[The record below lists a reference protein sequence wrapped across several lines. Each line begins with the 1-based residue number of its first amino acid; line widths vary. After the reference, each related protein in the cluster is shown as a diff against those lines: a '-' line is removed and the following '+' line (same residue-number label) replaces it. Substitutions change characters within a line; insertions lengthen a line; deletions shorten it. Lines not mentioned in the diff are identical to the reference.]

1 MTNFSFLSTQ
11 KEYALFASACIEAE
25 KIYTSAPA
33 MCAVGCRKA
42 LELAV
47 KWVYSADK
55 TMKMPYKDNLQS
67 LIHEPT
73 FRFAVDYHTWGKLP
87 FIIKLGNLAVHTERS
102 VQQSDALVSLRGLFE
117 FVQWLDYCYGADYV
131 ERTFDESWIPT
142 EKVVVDIRKI
152 KERESLLY
160 EKEAEIEA
168 LRKQVE
174 QMSAQYTAEKENHQQ
189 VRSFQPEALSEF
201 KTRKIYID
209 VDLKQMGWKFN
220 GPAADVQEEYP
231 VEGMAG
237 VAGRLGFC
245 DYVLFGK
252 DGLPLAV
259 VEAKRTSKD
268 PNIGRKQAV
277 LYADCL
283 ERKFG
288 RRPMMFTTNGFETY
302 FWDDQ
307 TAPQR
312 KVSGIFSKDDLQKL
326 MNRREERMDLMGVP
340 IDDNMTDRY
349 YQKEAIRAVCGQIE
363 QGFRK
368 HLLVMATGTGKTR
381 TASSLT
387 DVLTTGTGKTRTA
400 SSLTDVL
407 SRGKWVTNILFLADR
422 TALVKQAKDDFK
434 NYLPDM
440 SLCNLCSSKDDR
452 NARIVFSTYPTIL
465 NAIDDTKSKDGRQL
479 FTPAHFDLIIID
491 ESHRSI
497 FKKYRAIFEYFDA
510 FMVGLTATP
519 KTDVDRNTY
528 DFFEMEHGV
537 PTYAYDYETAVY
549 QDHVLVPYYNYEVK
563 TKFLDEGITYDDLSE
578 KDKER
583 YEDDFIEDGR
593 IPDFI
598 PSAALNKFVFNE
610 TTVDMVLQDLM
621 ERGIKVSG
629 GDRLGKTIL
638 FAQNKRHAEFV
649 LERFNKLYPQYRGS
663 FAQRVICDDAYAQAI
678 IDAFKQPE
686 KEPHI
691 AVSVDMMDT
700 GIDVPECV
708 NLVFFKKVRSKAK
721 FWQMIGRGTRL
732 CKGLACVDPIDGT
745 YTDKRRFLIFDY
757 CGNFEYF
764 REHKEGYEARET
776 KTLSEN
782 IFGKQV
788 KIAMA
793 LQESAFAGEEYQLWR
808 SEVAD
813 VCHRQ
818 VAALN
823 PNLIAVKLRIQAV
836 EKYKNPEAF
845 LSISEGD
852 KGELLTQ
859 IAPLVHSE
867 ESDEFAKR
875 FDNFM
880 YGLILSHIEQIPAFQ
895 YAKKQLCDT
904 ASLLERKTSIPQ
916 IQAKLKVL
924 REVQTDAF
932 WSSND
937 ILLFEM
943 VRKELRELIKF
954 LDEGGTEQ
962 RCIVTKLTD
971 PILDRQEGDQL
982 DAAYDF
988 EDYRAK
994 VNRYVNEHGNT
1005 FAIYKLTHNI
1015 PLAIGDYQELERVLT
1030 SELGSKED
1038 YAREFGETPFGLLIR
1053 KIAKLDH
1060 EAAMQ
1065 AFSAFINDQSLNQ
1078 KQIAFVNKIINHM
1091 ERNGYMENAAELTKP
1106 PFDKPISFIQLFDE
1120 KTRTALMETI
1130 NQIRENAVQ
1139 IVAS

>member
-1 MTNFSFLSTQ
+1 MMSNFSFLKMK
-11 KEYALFASACIEAE
+11 KEYELFAPACMEAE
-25 KIYTSAPA
+25 KIYASAPA

-55 TMKMPYKDNLQS
+55 TMKMPYRDNLQS
-67 LIHEPT
+67 LIHEPS
-73 FRFAVDYHTWGKLP
+73 FRFAVDSNTWGKLP

-102 VQQSDALVSLRGLFE
+102 VQPSDALASLRGLFE
-117 FVQWLDYCYGADYV
+117 FVQWIDYCYGSDYQ
-131 ERTFDESWIPT
+131 ERVFDESLIPT
-142 EKVVVDIRKI
+142 EKVAVDTLKI
-152 KERESLLY
+152 KEQESLLD

-168 LRKQVE
+168 LRKQIE
-174 QMSAQYTAEKENHQQ
+174 QMSAKYTAEKEKHQQ
-189 VRSFQPEALSEF
+189 ERSFQPEDLSEF
-201 KTRKIYID
+201 QTRKIYID
-209 VDLKQMGWKFN
+209 VDLKFMGWKFD
-220 GPAADVQEEYP
+220 GTDADVQEEYP
-231 VEGMAG
+231 VQGMAG
-237 VAGRLGFC
+237 VVGQMGYC

-259 VEAKRTSKD
+259 IEAKRTSKD

-288 RRPMMFTTNGFETY
+288 RRPMMFTTNGFDTY
-302 FWDDQ
+302 YWDDRSG
-307 TAPQR
+307 PQR
-312 KVSGIFSKDDLQKL
+312 KVSGVFSKEDLQKL
-326 MNRREERMDLMGVP
+326 MNRRAERQDLMSIP
-340 IDDNMTDRY
+340 IDDKITDRY

-387 DVLTTGTGKTRTA
+387 DVL
-400 SSLTDVL
+400 
-407 SRGKWVTNILFLADR
+407 SRGKWITNILFLADR

-434 NYLPDM
+434 RYLPDM
-440 SLCNLCSSKDDR
+440 SLCNLCSNKDDR

-465 NAIDDTKSKDGRQL
+465 NAIDDTKSRDGRQL

-510 FMVGLTATP
+510 LMVGLTATP

-563 TKFLDEGITYDDLSE
+563 TKFLDEGIIYDDLSDE
-578 KDKER
+578 DKER
-583 YEDDFIEDGR
+583 YEDDFIEDGMM
-593 IPDFI
+593 PDFI

-610 TTVDMVLQDLM
+610 KTVDMVLQDLM
-621 ERGIKVSG
+621 ERGIKVAG
-629 GDRLGKTIL
+629 GDRLGKTII
-638 FAQNKRHAEFV
+638 FAQNKRHAEFI
-649 LERFNKLYPQYRGS
+649 LEQFNKLYPQYHGS
-663 FAQRVICDDAYAQAI
+663 FAQRVICDDSYAQTI
-678 IDAFKQPE
+678 IDDFKQPE

-732 CKGLACVDPIDGT
+732 CKGLSCVDQIDGV

-782 IFGKQV
+782 IFGKQI
-788 KIAMA
+788 KITMA
-793 LQESAFAGEEYQLWR
+793 LQESTFAGENYQTWR
-808 SEVAD
+808 NELV
-813 VCHRQ
+813 VTCHKQ
-818 VAALN
+818 VTVLN
-823 PNLIAVKLRIQAV
+823 PELISVKLRMQYV
-836 EKYKNPEAF
+836 EKYKKQDTF

-859 IAPLVHSE
+859 IAPLVQSE
-867 ESDEFAKR
+867 ETDEFAKR

-880 YGLILSHIEQIPAFQ
+880 YGLILAHIEQMPAFK

-904 ASLLERKTSIPQ
+904 ASLLERKANIPQ
-916 IQAKLKVL
+916 IKEKLPL
-924 REVQTDAF
+924 LQEIHTDIF
-932 WSSND
+932 WDVND
-937 ILLFEM
+937 ILLFEK
-943 VRKELRELIKF
+943 VRRELRGLIRF
-954 LDEGGTEQ
+954 LDEDDAGQ
-962 RCIVTKLTD
+962 KRIITKLTD
-971 PILDRQEGDQL
+971 PIIDSQEGGQL
-982 DAAYDF
+982 DTAYDF

-1005 FAIYKLTHNI
+1005 LAIYKLTHNI
-1015 PLAIGDYQELERVLT
+1015 PLAAGDYQELERVLT

-1038 YAREFGETPFGLLIR
+1038 YKREFGDTPFGLMIR

-1078 KQIAFVNKIINHM
+1078 KQIVFVKKIINHI
-1091 ERNGYMENAAELTKP
+1091 ELNGYMENVSELTKP
-1106 PFDKPISFIQLFDE
+1106 PFDKPVSFVRLFDA
-1120 KTRTALMETI
+1120 KTRTALIATI

-1139 IVAS
+1139 IVVS

>member
-1 MTNFSFLSTQ
+1 MMSNFSFLKMK
-11 KEYALFASACIEAE
+11 KEYELFAPACMEAE
-25 KIYTSAPA
+25 KIYASAPA

-55 TMKMPYKDNLQS
+55 TMKMPYRDNLQS
-67 LIHEPT
+67 LIHEPS
-73 FRFAVDYHTWGKLP
+73 FRFAVDSNTWGKLP

-102 VQQSDALVSLRGLFE
+102 VQPSDALASLRGLFE
-117 FVQWLDYCYGADYV
+117 FVQWIDYCYGSDYQ
-131 ERTFDESWIPT
+131 ERVFDESLIPT
-142 EKVVVDIRKI
+142 EKVAVDTLKI
-152 KERESLLY
+152 KEQESLLD

-168 LRKQVE
+168 LRKQIE
-174 QMSAQYTAEKENHQQ
+174 QMSAKYTAEKEKHQQ
-189 VRSFQPEALSEF
+189 ERSFQPEDLSEF
-201 KTRKIYID
+201 QTRKIYID
-209 VDLKQMGWKFN
+209 VDLKFMGWKFD
-220 GPAADVQEEYP
+220 GTDADVQEEYP
-231 VEGMAG
+231 VQGMAG
-237 VAGRLGFC
+237 VVGQMGYC

-259 VEAKRTSKD
+259 IEAKRTSKD

-288 RRPMMFTTNGFETY
+288 RRPMMFTTNGFDTY
-302 FWDDQ
+302 YWDDRSG
-307 TAPQR
+307 PQR
-312 KVSGIFSKDDLQKL
+312 KVSGVFSKEDLQKL
-326 MNRREERMDLMGVP
+326 MNRRAERQDLMSIP
-340 IDDNMTDRY
+340 IDDKITDRY

-387 DVLTTGTGKTRTA
+387 DVL
-400 SSLTDVL
+400 
-407 SRGKWVTNILFLADR
+407 SRGKWITNILFLADR

-434 NYLPDM
+434 RYLPDM
-440 SLCNLCSSKDDR
+440 SLCNLCSNKDDR

-465 NAIDDTKSKDGRQL
+465 NAIDDTKSRDGRQL

-510 FMVGLTATP
+510 LMVGLTATP

-563 TKFLDEGITYDDLSE
+563 TKFLDEGIIYDDLSDE
-578 KDKER
+578 DKER
-583 YEDDFIEDGR
+583 YEDDFIEDGMM
-593 IPDFI
+593 PDFI

-610 TTVDMVLQDLM
+610 KTVDMVLQDLM
-621 ERGIKVSG
+621 ERGIKVAG
-629 GDRLGKTIL
+629 GDRLGKTII
-638 FAQNKRHAEFV
+638 FAQNKRHAEFI
-649 LERFNKLYPQYRGS
+649 LEQFNKLYPQYHGS
-663 FAQRVICDDAYAQAI
+663 FAQRVICDDSYAQTI
-678 IDAFKQPE
+678 IDDFKQPE

-732 CKGLACVDPIDGT
+732 CKGLSCVDQIDGV

-782 IFGKQV
+782 IFGKQI
-788 KIAMA
+788 KITMA
-793 LQESAFAGEEYQLWR
+793 LQESTFAGENYQTWR
-808 SEVAD
+808 NELV
-813 VCHRQ
+813 VTCHKQ
-818 VAALN
+818 VTVLN
-823 PNLIAVKLRIQAV
+823 PELISVKLRMQYV
-836 EKYKNPEAF
+836 EKYKKQDTF

-859 IAPLVHSE
+859 IAPLVQSE
-867 ESDEFAKR
+867 ETDEFAKR

-880 YGLILSHIEQIPAFQ
+880 YGLILAHIEQMPAFK

-904 ASLLERKTSIPQ
+904 ASLLERKANIPQ
-916 IQAKLKVL
+916 IKEKLPL
-924 REVQTDAF
+924 LQEIHTDIF
-932 WSSND
+932 WDVND
-937 ILLFEM
+937 ILLFEK
-943 VRKELRELIKF
+943 VRRELRGLIRF
-954 LDEGGTEQ
+954 LDEDDAGQ
-962 RCIVTKLTD
+962 KRIITKLTD
-971 PILDRQEGDQL
+971 PIIDSQEGGQL
-982 DAAYDF
+982 DTAYDF

-1005 FAIYKLTHNI
+1005 LAIYKLTHNI
-1015 PLAIGDYQELERVLT
+1015 PLAAGDYQELERVLT

-1038 YAREFGETPFGLLIR
+1038 YKREFGDTPFGLLIR

-1078 KQIAFVNKIINHM
+1078 KQIVFVKKNINHI
-1091 ERNGYMENAAELTKP
+1091 ELNGYMENVSELTKP
-1106 PFDKPISFIQLFDE
+1106 PFDKPVSFVRLFDA
-1120 KTRTALMETI
+1120 KTRTALIATI

-1139 IVAS
+1139 IVVS

>member
-1 MTNFSFLSTQ
+1 MNFSFLTQ
-11 KEYALFASACIEAE
+11 KQEYALFSRACVEAE
-25 KIYTSAPA
+25 KIYATAPA

-73 FRFAVDYHTWGKLP
+73 FRFAVDYNTWGKLP
-87 FIIKLGNLAVHTERS
+87 FMIKLGNLAVHTERS
-102 VQQSDALVSLRGLFE
+102 VQQSDALASLRGLFE
-117 FVQWLDYCYGADYV
+117 FVQWIDYCYGADYV
-131 ERTFDESWIPT
+131 ERTFDEGLIPAAR
-142 EKVVVDIRKI
+142 VAVDSKRI
-152 KERESLLY
+152 KEQESLLG

-168 LRKQVE
+168 LRRQIE
-174 QMSAQYTAEKENHQQ
+174 QMSAQYTAEREQHRQE
-189 VRSFQPEALSEF
+189 RTFQPEDLSEF

-209 VDLKQMGWKFN
+209 VDLKQMGWKFT
-220 GPAADVQEEYP
+220 GADADVQEEYP

-237 VAGRLGFC
+237 VAGQRGYC

-268 PNIGRKQAV
+268 PNTGRKQAV

-283 ERKFG
+283 EQKFG

-307 TAPQR
+307 SGSQR
-312 KVSGIFSKDDLQKL
+312 KVSGIFSKEDLQKL
-326 MNRREERMDLMGVP
+326 MNRRGQRRDLTAIP
-340 IDDNMTDRY
+340 IDDAITDRY
-349 YQKEAIRAVCGQIE
+349 YQKEAIRAVCGQVE

-387 DVLTTGTGKTRTA
+387 DVL
-400 SSLTDVL
+400 
-407 SRGKWVTNILFLADR
+407 SRGKWVTNVLFLADR

-440 SLCNLCSSKDDR
+440 SLCNLCSNKDDR

-465 NAIDDTKSKDGRQL
+465 NAIDDAKSKDGRQL

-510 FMVGLTATP
+510 MLVGLTATP

-528 DFFEMEHGV
+528 DFFEMEGGV

-563 TKFLDEGITYDDLSE
+563 TKFLEEGISYDDLSE
-578 KDKER
+578 EDRER
-583 YEDDFIEDGR
+583 YEEDFAEDGKM
-593 IPDFI
+593 PEFI

-610 TTVDMVLQDLM
+610 TTVDLVLQDLM
-621 ERGIKVSG
+621 ERGIKVAG

-638 FAQNKRHAEFV
+638 FAQNKRHAEFI
-649 LERFNKLYPQYRGS
+649 LERFNKLYPQYRGT
-663 FAQRVICDDAYAQAI
+663 FAQRVICDDAYAQTV
-678 IDAFKQPE
+678 IDDFKQPE

-700 GIDVPECV
+700 GIDVPQAV

-732 CKGLACVDPIDGT
+732 CRGLACMDQIEGA

-764 REHKEGYEARET
+764 REHTEGYEAKET

-788 KIAMA
+788 RILMA
-793 LQESAFAGEEYQLWR
+793 LQEGAFSKEDSWAWR
-808 SEVAD
+808 KEIAET
-813 VCHRQ
+813 CHRQ
-818 VAALN
+818 VSSLN
-823 PNLIAVKLRIQAV
+823 PDLVAVKLRLQYV
-836 EKYKNPEAF
+836 EKYKKPDAF
-845 LSISEGD
+845 LSLSQGD
-852 KGELLTQ
+852 KGELLAQ
-859 IAPLVHSE
+859 IAPLICSQE
-867 ESDEFAKR
+867 PDEFAKR

-880 YGLILSHIEQIPAFQ
+880 YGLILAQIEQLPAFPH
-895 YAKKQLCDT
+895 AKRQLCET
-904 ASLLERKTSIPQ
+904 ASLLERKANIPQ
-916 IQAKLKVL
+916 IKAKLPVL
-924 REVQTDAF
+924 REIQTEAF
-932 WSSND
+932 WEAKD
-937 ILLFEM
+937 LLLFEK
-943 VRKELRELIKF
+943 VRKELRELIRF
-954 LDEGGTEQ
+954 LEEGGGGQKTIITQ
-962 RCIVTKLTD
+962 LTD
-971 PILDRQEGDQL
+971 PVIDSQEDIRL
-982 DAAYDF
+982 EAAYDF

-994 VNRYVNEHGNT
+994 VNRYVNEHGDT
-1005 FAIYKLTHNI
+1005 LAIYKLTHNI
-1015 PLAIGDYQELERVLT
+1015 PLSGGDYRELERVLT
-1030 SELGSKED
+1030 EELGNRED
-1038 YAREFGETPFGLLIR
+1038 YEREFGHTPFGLLIR
-1053 KIAKLDH
+1053 RIAKLNH
-1060 EAAMQ
+1060 EAAME
-1065 AFSAFINDQSLNQ
+1065 AFSAFINDQALNQ
-1078 KQIAFVNKIINHM
+1078 KQIAFVNKIIAHV
-1091 ERNGYMENAAELTKP
+1091 ELNGYMENVAELTKP
-1106 PFDKPISFIQLFDE
+1106 PFDKPVSFIKLFDA

-1130 NQIRENAVQ
+1130 NQVRENAVQ
-1139 IVAS
+1139 IAVS

>member
-1 MTNFSFLSTQ
+1 MNFSFLLQRT
-11 KEYALFASACIEAE
+11 EYALFAPACMEAE
-25 KIYTSAPA
+25 KIYASAPA

-67 LIHEPT
+67 LIHEPS
-73 FRFAVDYHTWGKLP
+73 FRFAVDSNTWGKLP

-102 VQQSDALVSLRGLFE
+102 VQSSDALASLKGLFE
-117 FVQWLDYCYGADYV
+117 FVQWIDYCYGSDYQ
-131 ERTFDESWIPT
+131 ERVFDESLIPT
-142 EKVVVDIRKI
+142 EKIAVDSRKI
-152 KERESLLY
+152 KEQESLLD

-168 LRKQVE
+168 LRKQIE
-174 QMSAQYTAEKENHQQ
+174 QMSAQYTAEKEKHQQ
-189 VRSFQPEALSEF
+189 ERSFQPEDLSEF
-201 KTRKIYID
+201 QTRKIYID
-209 VDLKQMGWKFN
+209 VDLKFMGWKFD
-220 GPAADVQEEYP
+220 GIDADVQEEYP
-231 VEGMAG
+231 VQGMAG
-237 VAGRLGFC
+237 VVGQMGYC

-259 VEAKRTSKD
+259 IEAKRTSKD

-302 FWDDQ
+302 YWDDQ
-307 TAPQR
+307 SGPQR
-312 KVSGIFSKDDLQKL
+312 KVSGVFSKEDLQKL
-326 MNRREERMDLMGVP
+326 MNRRAERQELMSIP
-340 IDDNMTDRY
+340 IDDKITDRY
-349 YQKEAIRAVCGQIE
+349 YQKEAIRAVCDQIE

-387 DVLTTGTGKTRTA
+387 DVL
-400 SSLTDVL
+400 
-407 SRGKWVTNILFLADR
+407 SRGKWITNVLFLADR

-434 NYLPDM
+434 QYLPDM
-440 SLCNLCSSKDDR
+440 SLCNLCSNKDDR

-510 FMVGLTATP
+510 LMVGLTATP

-563 TKFLDEGITYDDLSE
+563 TKFLDEGITYDDLSDE
-578 KDKER
+578 DKER
-583 YEDDFIEDGR
+583 YEDDFIEDGMM
-593 IPDFI
+593 PDFI

-610 TTVDMVLQDLM
+610 KTVDMVLQDLM
-621 ERGIKVSG
+621 ERGIKVAG
-629 GDRLGKTIL
+629 GDRLGKTII
-638 FAQNKRHAEFV
+638 FAQNKRHAEFI
-649 LERFNKLYPQYRGS
+649 LERFNKLYPQYHGS
-663 FAQRVICDDAYAQAI
+663 FAQRVICDDSYAQTI
-678 IDAFKQPE
+678 IDDFKQPE

-732 CKGLACVDPIDGT
+732 CKGLSCVDQIDGV

-782 IFGKQV
+782 IFGKQI

-793 LQESAFAGEEYQLWR
+793 LQESTFAGENYQLWR
-808 SEVAD
+808 NELIET
-813 VCHRQ
+813 CHKQ
-818 VAALN
+818 VTALN
-823 PNLIAVKLRIQAV
+823 PELISVKLRMQYV
-836 EKYKNPEAF
+836 EKYKKQDAF
-845 LSISEGD
+845 LSIGESD

-859 IAPLVHSE
+859 IAPLVQSE
-867 ESDEFAKR
+867 ETDEFAKR

-880 YGLILSHIEQIPAFQ
+880 YGLILAHIEQMPAFK

-904 ASLLERKTSIPQ
+904 ASLLERKANIPQ
-916 IQAKLKVL
+916 IKEKLPL
-924 REVQTDAF
+924 LQEIHTDVF
-932 WSSND
+932 WDAND
-937 ILLFEM
+937 ILLFEK
-943 VRKELRELIKF
+943 VRKELRGLIRF
-954 LDEGGTEQ
+954 LDEDDGGQ
-962 RCIVTKLTD
+962 KRIITKLTD
-971 PILDRQEGDQL
+971 PIIDSQEGVQL
-982 DAAYDF
+982 DTAYDF

-1005 FAIYKLTHNI
+1005 LAIYKLTHNI
-1015 PLAIGDYQELERVLT
+1015 PLAAGDYQELERVLT

-1038 YAREFGETPFGLLIR
+1038 YKREFGDTPFGLLVR
-1053 KIAKLDH
+1053 KIAKLNH

-1078 KQIAFVNKIINHM
+1078 KQIAFVKKIINHI
-1091 ERNGYMENAAELTKP
+1091 ELNGYMENVSELTKP
-1106 PFDKPISFIQLFDE
+1106 PFDKPVSFIKLFDA
-1120 KTRTALMETI
+1120 KTRTALIATI

>member
-1 MTNFSFLSTQ
+1 MSNFDFLKMK
-11 KEYALFASACIEAE
+11 KEYELFAPACVEAE
-25 KIYTSAPA
+25 KIYASAPA

-47 KWVYSADK
+47 KWIYSADK

-67 LIHEPT
+67 LIHEPS
-73 FRFAVDYHTWGKLP
+73 FRFAVDSNTWGKLP

-102 VQQSDALVSLRGLFE
+102 VQPSDALASLKGLFE
-117 FVQWLDYCYGADYV
+117 FVQWIDYCYGSDYQ
-131 ERTFDESWIPT
+131 ERVFDESLIPT
-142 EKVVVDIRKI
+142 EKIAVDTRKI
-152 KERESLLY
+152 KEQESLLD

-168 LRKQVE
+168 LRKQIE
-174 QMSAQYTAEKENHQQ
+174 QMSAQYTAEKEKHQQ
-189 VRSFQPEALSEF
+189 ERSFQPEDLSEF
-201 KTRKIYID
+201 QTRKIYID
-209 VDLKQMGWKFN
+209 VDLKFMGWKFD
-220 GPAADVQEEYP
+220 GTDADVQEEYP
-231 VEGMAG
+231 VQGMAG
-237 VAGRLGFC
+237 VVGQMGYC

-259 VEAKRTSKD
+259 IEAKRTSKD

-288 RRPMMFTTNGFETY
+288 CRPMMFTTNGFETY
-302 FWDDQ
+302 YWDDQ
-307 TAPQR
+307 SGPQR
-312 KVSGIFSKDDLQKL
+312 KVSGVFSKEDLQKL
-326 MNRREERMDLMGVP
+326 MNRRAERQELMSIP
-340 IDDNMTDRY
+340 IDDKITDRY

-387 DVLTTGTGKTRTA
+387 DVL
-400 SSLTDVL
+400 
-407 SRGKWVTNILFLADR
+407 SRGKWITNILFLADR

-434 NYLPDM
+434 RYLPDM
-440 SLCNLCSSKDDR
+440 SLCNLCSNKDDR

-465 NAIDDTKSKDGRQL
+465 NAIDDTKSRDGRQL

-510 FMVGLTATP
+510 LMVGLTATP

-563 TKFLDEGITYDDLSE
+563 TKFLDEGITYDDLSDE
-578 KDKER
+578 DKER
-583 YEDDFIEDGR
+583 YEDDFIEDGMM
-593 IPDFI
+593 PDFI

-610 TTVDMVLQDLM
+610 KTVDMVLQDLM
-621 ERGIKVSG
+621 ERGIKVAG
-629 GDRLGKTIL
+629 GDRLGKTII
-638 FAQNKRHAEFV
+638 FAQNKRHAEFI
-649 LERFNKLYPQYRGS
+649 LERFNKLYPQYHGS
-663 FAQRVICDDAYAQAI
+663 FAQRVICDDSYAQTI
-678 IDAFKQPE
+678 IDDFKQPE

-732 CKGLACVDPIDGT
+732 CKGLSCVDQVDGA

-782 IFGKQV
+782 IFGKQI
-788 KIAMA
+788 KISMA
-793 LQESAFAGEEYQLWR
+793 LQESTFAGENYQTWR
-808 SEVAD
+808 NELVET
-813 VCHRQ
+813 CHKQ
-818 VAALN
+818 VTALN
-823 PNLIAVKLRIQAV
+823 PELISVKLRMQYV
-836 EKYKNPEAF
+836 EKYKKQDAF

-859 IAPLVHSE
+859 IAPLVQSE
-867 ESDEFAKR
+867 ETDEFAKR

-880 YGLILSHIEQIPAFQ
+880 YGLILAHIEQMPAFK

-904 ASLLERKTSIPQ
+904 ASLLERKANIPQ
-916 IQAKLKVL
+916 IKEKLPL
-924 REVQTDAF
+924 LQEIHTDVF
-932 WSSND
+932 WDAND
-937 ILLFEM
+937 ILLFEK
-943 VRKELRELIKF
+943 VRKELRGLIRF
-954 LDEGGTEQ
+954 LDEDDGGQ
-962 RCIVTKLTD
+962 KRIITKLTD
-971 PILDRQEGDQL
+971 PIIDSQEGVQL
-982 DAAYDF
+982 DTAYDF

-1005 FAIYKLTHNI
+1005 LAIYKLTHNI
-1015 PLAIGDYQELERVLT
+1015 PLAAGDYQELERVLT

-1038 YAREFGETPFGLLIR
+1038 YKREFGDTPFGLLIR

-1078 KQIAFVNKIINHM
+1078 KQISFVKKIINHI
-1091 ERNGYMENAAELTKP
+1091 ELNGYMENVSELTKP
-1106 PFDKPISFIQLFDE
+1106 PFDKPVSFIKLFDA
-1120 KTRTALMETI
+1120 KTRTALIATI